1 MYPNLNN
8 FGHIRSRLLRVL
20 CDQGGVLDTE
30 ARKNCPKR
38 ASHSFGGCNHLWGCL
53 LMKGECPSL
62 LDLCI
67 WKICEMRSVMRIFDG
82 GNLEHKILQR
92 TGCMNYETT
101 TWEVVKPDVYE
112 RLVSYQ
118 FNRLVSISL

>member
-1 MYPNLNN
+1 MFLLLIILMFFRTVLKISIHDDQVCKCGSLKWLNSSFFYSFIDYPL
-8 FGHIRSRLLRVL
+8 
-20 CDQGGVLDTE
+20 Q
-30 ARKNCPKR
+30 
-38 ASHSFGGCNHLWGCL
+38 
-53 LMKGECPSL
+53 KGECPSL

>member
-20 CDQGGVLDTE
+20 CDQDYPLQ
-30 ARKNCPKR
+30 
-38 ASHSFGGCNHLWGCL
+38 
-53 LMKGECPSL
+53 KGECPSL